1 MATRQDEINARKEL
15 LRLQQEEI
23 RLAERRKQLEDE
35 GLKSQGTSAEATERR
50 TAAMAELFN
59 LSVKEQRNS
68 DAQIRQE
75 KEINRQK
82 EERIRKEQVLLG
94 LDKKIIKERKENRD
108 IEKSLL
114 KLLDKGVGKL
124 LEENLQS
131 KELIKLRKA
140 DNDEIVGILSNK
152 DKLKKLDADQI
163 ESLDTQLKAN
173 NALGNLE
180 KEIFSDV
187 ESQNFKHMDQQDII
201 NRLEQQG
208 VDLSKLS
215 AEAKEKI
222 IGDIDRIV
230 KGTENFT
237 EEFQKGVGVVGEID
251 NLFDD
256 LVEKSE
262 KYGAVLKDPN
272 LRMKAFQGL
281 ILGAAASLAKDMF
294 NAAVEVRQELGV
306 GVGEAAA
313 LGVKITA
320 AEKVTK
326 VLGGRAG
333 EVQNFATGI
342 AREFGNVEQ
351 LSTGVAMQFAKIS
364 ATTGITGDAAAKL
377 AKSIQIIQGGSLE
390 TSLNMI
396 EVFEATARTA
406 GVMPKLVLEDIA
418 NSTEAF
424 AKFAKDGGRNIAEAA
439 AQAAKLGL
447 NLDTVANIAESLL
460 DFESSIEKQLEA
472 QVLLGRSLNL
482 DKARELSLAGDLE
495 GLQKEIVKQVGS
507 QAEFEAMSVVERKA
521 LADAIGTSV
530 ADLGKMVAGEK
541 TSAQLAKEQAEAQQA
556 SILSQEKLLQIMML
570 LQGAQ
575 VAVLTTEVLTNAA
588 KAVGAALG
596 KKQAAS
602 AGLEAGANVAGAA
615 AEAGQSAAKVPI
627 VGPLL
632 AAAAMLT
639 IGGLGFKLL
648 TQGKSKGEGFAE
660 GGIVGKDG
668 SAVPAQSDTVPAMLT
683 PGEVVLNAGQQRNVA
698 SAIQATGATD
708 MSGVESKMDAQ
719 VKESKEMNL
728 NTKKLLEQNQFL
740 MNKLIKSNQN
750 LALSNN

>member
-15 LRLQQEEI
+15 LRLQEEELL
-23 RLAERRKQLEDE
+23 LAERKANIEEQLSREGDKRLKNAKDLKDE
-35 GLKSQGTSAEATERR
+35 LERTDQSINR
-50 TAAMAELFN
+50 N
-59 LSVKEQRNS
+59 LDQ
-68 DAQIRQE
+68 QFRQE

-82 EERIRKEQVLLG
+82 DERLKKEKVLLG
-94 LDKKIIKERKENRD
+94 LDKKIIKEAKENRN

-114 KLLDKGVGKL
+114 KSLDKGIGKII
-124 LEENLQS
+124 EQTLQS
-131 KELIKLRKA
+131 KELVKTRKIE
-140 DNDEIVGILSNK
+140 NDKIVETLANK
-152 DKLKKLDADQI
+152 DKLKKLDAGEI
-163 ESLDTQLKAN
+163 ESLETKLEAN

-180 KEIFSDV
+180 KEILSDV
-187 ESQNFKHMDQQDII
+187 ESQNFKHMDQQDIL

-208 VDLSKLS
+208 IDLSKLD
-215 AEAKEKI
+215 AEAKKRI
-222 IGDIDRIV
+222 MIDIDRIV
-230 KGTENFT
+230 KGTESFT
-237 EEFQKGVGVVGEID
+237 EEFQKGVGVVEEID

-281 ILGAAASLAKDMF
+281 ILGAAASLAKDLF

-351 LSTGVAMQFAKIS
+351 LSTGVALQFAKIS

-418 NSTEAF
+418 NSTETF
-424 AKFAKDGGRNIAEAA
+424 AKFAKDGGKNIAAAA

-447 NLDTVANIAESLL
+447 NLDTVAGIAESLL

-507 QAEFEAMSVVERKA
+507 QAEFEAMNVVERKA

-541 TSAQLAKEQAEAQQA
+541 TSAQLAKEQAEAQHA
-556 SILSQEKLLQIMML
+556 SILNQEKIMEIMKVMAGIQMAIL
-570 LQGAQ
+570 G
-575 VAVLTTEVLTNAA
+575 TESLINIA
-588 KAVGAALG
+588 KAFGVTLG

-615 AEAGQSAAKVPI
+615 AEAGQSAAKVPFI
-627 VGPLL
+627 GPLL

-660 GGIVGKDG
+660 GGVVGKDG

-708 MSGVESKMDAQ
+708 MSGVDSKMDAQ
-719 VKESKEMNL
+719 VKESKEMNQ

>member
-15 LRLQQEEI
+15 LRLQEEELL
-23 RLAERRKQLEDE
+23 LAERKANIEEQLSREGDKRLKNAKDLKDE
-35 GLKSQGTSAEATERR
+35 LERTDQSINR
-50 TAAMAELFN
+50 N
-59 LSVKEQRNS
+59 LDQ
-68 DAQIRQE
+68 QFRQE

-82 EERIRKEQVLLG
+82 DERLKKEKVLLG
-94 LDKKIIKERKENRD
+94 LDKKIIKEAKENRN

-114 KLLDKGVGKL
+114 KSLDKGIGKII
-124 LEENLQS
+124 EQTLQS
-131 KELIKLRKA
+131 KELVKTRKIE
-140 DNDEIVGILSNK
+140 NDKIVETLANK
-152 DKLKKLDADQI
+152 DKLKKLDAGEI
-163 ESLDTQLKAN
+163 ESLETKLEAN

-180 KEIFSDV
+180 KEILSDV
-187 ESQNFKHMDQQDII
+187 ESQNFKHMDQQDIL

-208 VDLSKLS
+208 IDLSKLD
-215 AEAKEKI
+215 AEAKKRI
-222 IGDIDRIV
+222 MIDIDRIV
-230 KGTENFT
+230 KGTESFT
-237 EEFQKGVGVVGEID
+237 EEFQKGVGVVEEID

-281 ILGAAASLAKDMF
+281 ILGAAASLAKDLF

-351 LSTGVAMQFAKIS
+351 LSTGVALQFAKIS

-418 NSTEAF
+418 NSTETF
-424 AKFAKDGGRNIAEAA
+424 AKFAKDGGKNIAAAA

-447 NLDTVANIAESLL
+447 NLDTVAGIAESLL

-507 QAEFEAMSVVERKA
+507 QAEFEAMNVVERKA

-541 TSAQLAKEQAEAQQA
+541 TSAQLAKEQAEAQHA
-556 SILSQEKLLQIMML
+556 SILNQEKIMEIMKVMAGIQMAIL
-570 LQGAQ
+570 G
-575 VAVLTTEVLTNAA
+575 TESLINIA
-588 KAVGAALG
+588 KAFGVTLG

-615 AEAGQSAAKVPI
+615 AEAGQSAAKVPFI
-627 VGPLL
+627 GPLL

-660 GGIVGKDG
+660 GGVVGKDG

-719 VKESKEMNL
+719 VKESKEMNQ